1 MNRGIHITCCYPC
14 SIFVF
19 YLYSTLKYC
28 MCGRKACQITC
39 LQYMINAF
47 FHNNFFHNVADIYM
61 GFCVIVCGFR
71 IYCKHVHIAKGLFQ
85 AQFPLNVKS
94 YFISTCINV
103 LFDFLTLIKCWVLWA
118 LIEYQAWSAWARTIW
133 CRPSTTC
140 VIFWLRKKRSPKG
153 VKRRLPYQ
161 REIRWMNEITIND
174 PPACFKMNFILFIAR
189 FIKIE

>member
-1 MNRGIHITCCYPC
+1 MWWM
-14 SIFVF
+14 
-19 YLYSTLKYC
+19 L
-28 MCGRKACQITC
+28 
-39 LQYMINAF
+39 F
-47 FHNNFFHNVADIYM
+47 FHNNFFHNVVDIYM

-133 CRPSTTC
+133 CIDQVRLASYSGSE
-140 VIFWLRKKRSPKG
+140 KKRGPKG

-174 PPACFKMNFILFIAR
+174 PSACFKMTFILLTAR
-189 FIKIE
+189 SIKIE

>member
-1 MNRGIHITCCYPC
+1 MWWMP
-14 SIFVF
+14 
-19 YLYSTLKYC
+19 
-28 MCGRKACQITC
+28 
-39 LQYMINAF
+39 F

-133 CRPSTTC
+133 CIDQ
-140 VIFWLRKKRSPKG
+140 VWLASYSGSERREVPKEWKEDCLTKERS
-153 VKRRLPYQ
+153 VEWMRLLSMIPLPVSKWPLSCLLQ
-161 REIRWMNEITIND
+161 DSLKLSRLHRL
-174 PPACFKMNFILFIAR
+174 ACNVCMCHHFNTY
-189 FIKIE
+189 